1 MIPNAMTCT
10 GPYAGLWSH
19 LKSIDH
25 TIERITHIDSAHK
38 LSELDKDRLIA
49 LERFLKSGLKADV
62 SYSKIFESL
71 LSDTISSEPEYTSAI
86 DLRARIN
93 TVPEFSNWQKSSK
106 KSYEHKLKRLIDVID
121 AYLNEPP
128 SFLFSQGEEKEEFV
142 ILHSIIHSLLSDA
155 EIAMQH

>member
-1 MIPNAMTCT
+1 MIPNAMTST

-25 TIERITHIDSAHK
+25 TIERITQIDSPDK

-49 LERFLKSGLKADV
+49 LEIFLRGGLENDKSPDEK
-62 SYSKIFESL
+62 FESL
-71 LSDTISSEPEYTSAI
+71 FSHAVLSEPEYTSAI

-93 TVPEFSNWQKSSK
+93 TIPAFSNWQKSSK
-106 KSYEHKLKRLIDVID
+106 KSYKHKIERLISVID
-121 AYLNEPP
+121 HYLSE
-128 SFLFSQGEEKEEFV
+128 SSVLLFPRGGVKEEFEV
-142 ILHSIIHSLLSDA
+142 LRSIIHSLLSDA